1 MPMVELPPYSAYLL
15 PVLRAIDHAHGS
27 ANKRE
32 IDEAVVELMALTP
45 EQLSVVYPEGSTA
58 KGSKVL
64 HRIAFG
70 RTSLKL
76 IGALDNPV
84 RGIWTMT
91 AIGRTL
97 LAEGA
102 DAVRQADWEMRKQ
115 LAAKRNERAASDQE
129 GAPVDSADLDSDDS
143 ADLGG
148 SESADVN
155 WREEVL
161 DRIHALDP
169 SAFERLCALLLRR
182 AGCRSVEVTQRSG
195 DEGLDGI
202 GVLEISLLSFP
213 VFFQAKNHRRAIPPA
228 VVRELRGAMAGR
240 GDKGILI
247 TSGAFSKGAREES
260 QRAGTPPIDLIDG
273 QRLCDLLLEYKLG
286 VEELPIINPQFFDN
300 L

>member
-1 MPMVELPPYSAYLL
+1 MPVVELPPYSAYLF
-15 PVLRAIDHAHGS
+15 PVLQAIDQAHGS

-32 IDEAVVELMALTP
+32 VDEAVVDLMGLIP
-45 EQLSVVYPEGSTA
+45 EQLAVVYPEGSKA

-64 HRIAFG
+64 HRIAFA

-76 IGALDNPV
+76 IGALDNSV
-84 RGIWTMT
+84 RGIWTIT
-91 AIGRTL
+91 SNGRTL

-115 LAAKRNERAASDQE
+115 LTLKRNEREKSDLE
-129 GAPVDSADLDSDDS
+129 GAPSLTPDSDD
-143 ADLGG
+143 AAETEGP
-148 SESADVN
+148 ESADVS
-155 WREEVL
+155 WREDVL
-161 DRIHALDP
+161 ERIHALDP

-247 TSGAFSKGAREES
+247 TSGSFGKGAREES
-260 QRAGTPPIDLIDG
+260 QRPGTPPIDLIDG
-273 QRLCDLLLEYKLG
+273 QRLCDLLLEYNLG
-286 VEELPIINPQFFDN
+286 VEELPIINTKFFDD